1 MLEKVRARIRMLVMA
16 GVPLTSANLRKI
28 QLPVPR
34 PTAAED
40 RKRLALQHVEDL
52 ISMSN
57 GQVWLDAEQG
67 RSPPLD
73 PSRSITRV
81 GVGADTRKCRADAP
95 ALRSV
100 VGSLRFEF
108 QQAMDLT
115 PGAFVPSSLIVCV
128 FWRVIRGALPNGPGF
143 VYFPLSSR
151 QLASVERNDQRA
163 AQGQSAMPGGI
174 EHGEEGCRRNR
185 RILGRDDEDGSR
197 RRRGK
202 SLVGRE
208 EADRDIHY

>member
-1 MLEKVRARIRMLVMA
+1 
-16 GVPLTSANLRKI
+16 
-28 QLPVPR
+28 
-34 PTAAED
+34 
-40 RKRLALQHVEDL
+40 
-52 ISMSN
+52 
-57 GQVWLDAEQG
+57 
-67 RSPPLD
+67 
-73 PSRSITRV
+73 
-81 GVGADTRKCRADAP
+81 
-95 ALRSV
+95 
-100 VGSLRFEF
+100 
-108 QQAMDLT
+108 MDLT

-151 QLASVERNDQRA
+151 QLESVERNDQRA